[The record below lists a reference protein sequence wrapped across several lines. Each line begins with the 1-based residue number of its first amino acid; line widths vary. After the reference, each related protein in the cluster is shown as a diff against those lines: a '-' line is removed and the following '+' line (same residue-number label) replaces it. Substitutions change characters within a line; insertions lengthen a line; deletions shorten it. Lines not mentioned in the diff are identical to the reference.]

1 MHLHHASTDVPFG
14 ATVTLAE
21 DDSVNSI
28 VSDGGSVYLTGMPQQ
43 GDILA
48 QWGKGKM
55 RSAMPI
61 ISCRKRVKNW
71 RN

>member
-1 MHLHHASTDVPFG
+1 MHLHHANTDVPFG

-28 VSDGGSVYLTGMPQQ
+28 VSDGGSVYLTGCRSRATSWHS
-43 GDILA
+43 GA
-48 QWGKGKM
+48 KEKM

-61 ISCRKRVKNW
+61 ISCHKRVKKLA
-71 RN
+71 

>member
-1 MHLHHASTDVPFG
+1 MHLHHANTDVPFG

-48 QWGKGKM
+48 QWGKGKCAVP
-55 RSAMPI
+55 RPLSAAA
-61 ISCRKRVKNW
+61 RG
-71 RN
+71 